1 MIIAIILAGFYHT
14 SPVVSLFQVPAAFY
28 SALPLLVQLV
38 FGFFFVILQFVG
50 MFWFLSKGGIDT
62 YFPGDV
68 KTRFTDVWGQDSVLD
83 RVKENIIFLKDPEA
97 IEARGGYVPGGI
109 LLWGPPGTGK
119 TLIAEAVAGE
129 TQNPFVFVDPG
140 AFNNMFMGVG
150 ILKVKSL
157 FRKLRRLALRYGGVV
172 VFFDEADSLGNRGA
186 LTPGG
191 VFGGRSPRQLGPWTR
206 STAATGCS
214 YLPTRRRLSAAM
226 RASRPP
232 PRRPAPTRSL
242 RR

>member
-1 MIIAIILAGFYHT
+1 MILAIILAAFYHT
-14 SPVVSLFQVPAAFY
+14 SPVVSLFQVPAAIY
-28 SALPLLVQLV
+28 SALPLIVQLA
-38 FGFFFVILQFVG
+38 LRRSSSSSCSSSAL
-50 MFWFLSKGGIDT
+50 FWFLSRGGIDI

-68 KTRFTDVWGQDSVLD
+68 KTRFTDVWGQDAVLD
-83 RVKENIIFLKDPEA
+83 RVKENIIFLKDPDA

-129 TQNPFVFVDPG
+129 THNPFVFVDPG

-157 FRKLRRLALRYGGVV
+157 FRKLRKLALRYGGVV

-186 LTPGG
+186 LDPGRG
-191 VFGGRSPRQLGPWTR
+191 VRPQPTASPMPWSARRLQRVSPTSDPASSSPR
-206 STAATGCS
+206 
-214 YLPTRRRLSAAM
+214 
-226 RASRPP
+226 
-232 PRRPAPTRSL
+232 
-242 RR
+242 